1 MTLRDTFLR
10 PRNPAQRRYEVL
22 RARYVDGMD
31 CKAAAEAFGYSIG
44 SFRNLCSAFNADPGW
59 AFFQPPE
66 KPKDEESAPGATVS
80 RRHRNRR
87 ILELQQERQMSIHQI
102 AAVLAAEDCPASLS
116 TVAKVISEAG
126 LGAAAAALCCRAG
139 RNHRPGCR
147 GGRRP
152 PRLPPLGGHVKRQ
165 L

>member
-10 PRNPAQRRYEVL
+10 PRNPAQRRYEAL

-126 LGAAAAALCCRAG
+126 LARLLRRSAAVLAEIIDPDAAAVADRRAF
-139 RNHRPGCR
+139 H
-147 GGRRP
+147 
-152 PRLPPLGGHVKRQ
+152 L
-165 L
+165 